1 MNIDFVFKIAAIGI
15 IAAVLNQLLIRSGRE
30 EQAMMTTLAGLIV
43 VLMMIISRSAPC
55 STPSRTCLHCDLPWT
70 FFKILGF
77 CLCALV
83 LLSVLRQYNP
93 GYAVLA
99 ALACCMVLLW
109 FVMQALGPVLSFV
122 ETLFAVFRLRAFGN
136 RVQGRRH
143 RADGPKRAG
152 PVHGSRANGPC
163 RTRVELA
170 GKVAVLLAAMP
181 LFTVLTDTLLALLR

>member
-1 MNIDFVFKIAAIGI
+1 MDI
-15 IAAVLNQLLIRSGRE
+15 
-30 EQAMMTTLAGLIV
+30 
-43 VLMMIISRSAPC
+43 
-55 STPSRTCLHCDLPWT
+55 
-70 FFKILGF
+70 FKILGF

-122 ETLFAVFRLRAFGN
+122 ETLSQFSGFEHLGTVFKAVAIALMAQS
-136 RVQGRRH
+136 VQ
-143 RADGPKRAG
+143 DLCMEAG
-152 PVHGSRANGPC
+152 QTALAG
-163 RTRVELA
+163 RVELA

-181 LFTVLTDTLLALLR
+181 LFTVLTDTLLAGAASLTKDLETAGLPCSHAVLRCGGRRAGAGAGGGGRLRKRAIRDT

>member
-1 MNIDFVFKIAAIGI
+1 MDI
-15 IAAVLNQLLIRSGRE
+15 
-30 EQAMMTTLAGLIV
+30 
-43 VLMMIISRSAPC
+43 
-55 STPSRTCLHCDLPWT
+55 
-70 FFKILGF
+70 FKILGF

-122 ETLFAVFRLRAFGN
+122 ETLSQFSGFEHLGTVFKAVAIALMAQS
-136 RVQGRRH
+136 VQ
-143 RADGPKRAG
+143 D
-152 PVHGSRANGPC
+152 
-163 RTRVELA
+163 LA

>member
-15 IAAVLNQLLIRSGRE
+15 IVAVLNQLLIRSGRE

-43 VLMMIISRSAPC
+43 VLMMIISQISVLFD
-55 STPSRTCLHCDLPWT
+55 TIKDLFALCPAMDI
-70 FFKILGF
+70 FKVLGV

-122 ETLFAVFRLRAFGN
+122 ETLSQFSGFEHLGTVFKAVAIALMAQS
-136 RVQGRRH
+136 VQ
-143 RADGPKRAG
+143 DLCMEAG
-152 PVHGSRANGPC
+152 QTALAG
-163 RTRVELA
+163 RVELA

>member
-15 IAAVLNQLLIRSGRE
+15 IVAVLNQLLIRSGRE

-43 VLMMIISRSAPC
+43 VLMMIISQISVLFD
-55 STPSRTCLHCDLPWT
+55 TIKDLFALLPAMDI
-70 FFKILGF
+70 FKVLGF

-122 ETLFAVFRLRAFGN
+122 ETLSQFSGFEHLGTVFKAVAIALMAQS
-136 RVQGRRH
+136 VQ
-143 RADGPKRAG
+143 DLCMEAG
-152 PVHGSRANGPC
+152 QTALAG
-163 RTRVELA
+163 RVELA

>member
-1 MNIDFVFKIAAIGI
+1 MDIFK
-15 IAAVLNQLLIRSGRE
+15 V
-30 EQAMMTTLAGLIV
+30 
-43 VLMMIISRSAPC
+43 
-55 STPSRTCLHCDLPWT
+55 
-70 FFKILGF
+70 LGF

-122 ETLFAVFRLRAFGN
+122 ETLSQFSGFEHLGTVFKAVAIAQDLCME
-136 RVQGRRH
+136 
-143 RADGPKRAG
+143 AG
-152 PVHGSRANGPC
+152 QTALAG
-163 RTRVELA
+163 RVELA

>member
-1 MNIDFVFKIAAIGI
+1 MDI
-15 IAAVLNQLLIRSGRE
+15 
-30 EQAMMTTLAGLIV
+30 
-43 VLMMIISRSAPC
+43 
-55 STPSRTCLHCDLPWT
+55 
-70 FFKILGF
+70 FKILGF

-122 ETLFAVFRLRAFGN
+122 ETLSQFSGFEHLFKAVAIALMAQS
-136 RVQGRRH
+136 VQ
-143 RADGPKRAG
+143 DLCMEAG
-152 PVHGSRANGPC
+152 QTALAG
-163 RTRVELA
+163 RVELA

>member
-1 MNIDFVFKIAAIGI
+1 MDIFK
-15 IAAVLNQLLIRSGRE
+15 V
-30 EQAMMTTLAGLIV
+30 
-43 VLMMIISRSAPC
+43 
-55 STPSRTCLHCDLPWT
+55 
-70 FFKILGF
+70 LGF

-83 LLSVLRQYNP
+83 LLRVLRQYNP

-122 ETLFAVFRLRAFGN
+122 ETLSQFSGFEHLGTVFKAVAIALMAQS
-136 RVQGRRH
+136 VQ
-143 RADGPKRAG
+143 DLCMEAG
-152 PVHGSRANGPC
+152 QTALAG
-163 RTRVELA
+163 RVELA

>member
-1 MNIDFVFKIAAIGI
+1 MDI
-15 IAAVLNQLLIRSGRE
+15 
-30 EQAMMTTLAGLIV
+30 
-43 VLMMIISRSAPC
+43 
-55 STPSRTCLHCDLPWT
+55 
-70 FFKILGF
+70 FKILGF

-122 ETLFAVFRLRAFGN
+122 ETLSQFSGFEAVAIALMAQS
-136 RVQGRRH
+136 VQ
-143 RADGPKRAG
+143 DLCMEAG
-152 PVHGSRANGPC
+152 QTALAG
-163 RTRVELA
+163 RVELA

>member
-1 MNIDFVFKIAAIGI
+1 MDI
-15 IAAVLNQLLIRSGRE
+15 
-30 EQAMMTTLAGLIV
+30 
-43 VLMMIISRSAPC
+43 
-55 STPSRTCLHCDLPWT
+55 
-70 FFKILGF
+70 FKILGF

-99 ALACCMVLLW
+99 ALSCCMVLLW

-122 ETLFAVFRLRAFGN
+122 ETLSQFSGFEHLGTVFKAVAIALMAQS
-136 RVQGRRH
+136 VQ
-143 RADGPKRAG
+143 DLCMEAG
-152 PVHGSRANGPC
+152 QTALAG
-163 RTRVELA
+163 RVELA

>member
-15 IAAVLNQLLIRSGRE
+15 IVAVLNQLLIRSGRE

-43 VLMMIISRSAPC
+43 VLMMIISQISVLFD
-55 STPSRTCLHCDLPWT
+55 TI
-70 FFKILGF
+70 FKILGF

-122 ETLFAVFRLRAFGN
+122 ETLSQFSGFEHLGTVFKAVAIALMAQS
-136 RVQGRRH
+136 VQ
-143 RADGPKRAG
+143 DLCMEAG
-152 PVHGSRANGPC
+152 QTALAG
-163 RTRVELA
+163 RVELA

>member
-15 IAAVLNQLLIRSGRE
+15 IVAVLNQLLIRSGRE

-43 VLMMIISRSAPC
+43 VLMMIISQISVLFD
-55 STPSRTCLHCDLPWT
+55 TIKD
-70 FFKILGF
+70 LGF

-122 ETLFAVFRLRAFGN
+122 ETLSQFSGFEHLGTVFKAVAIALMAQS
-136 RVQGRRH
+136 VQ
-143 RADGPKRAG
+143 DLCMEAG
-152 PVHGSRANGPC
+152 QTALAG
-163 RTRVELA
+163 RVELA

>member
-15 IAAVLNQLLIRSGRE
+15 IVAVLNQLLIRSGRE

-43 VLMMIISRSAPC
+43 VLMMIISQISVLFD
-55 STPSRTCLHCDLPWT
+55 TIKDL
-70 FFKILGF
+70 FAL

-122 ETLFAVFRLRAFGN
+122 ETLSQFSGFEHLGTVFKAVAIALMAQS
-136 RVQGRRH
+136 VQ
-143 RADGPKRAG
+143 DLCMEAG
-152 PVHGSRANGPC
+152 QTALAG
-163 RTRVELA
+163 RVELA

>member
-1 MNIDFVFKIAAIGI
+1 MDI
-15 IAAVLNQLLIRSGRE
+15 
-30 EQAMMTTLAGLIV
+30 
-43 VLMMIISRSAPC
+43 
-55 STPSRTCLHCDLPWT
+55 
-70 FFKILGF
+70 FKILGF

-122 ETLFAVFRLRAFGN
+122 ETLSQFSGFEHLGTVFKAVAIALMA
-136 RVQGRRH
+136 Q
-143 RADGPKRAG
+143 
-152 PVHGSRANGPC
+152 
-163 RTRVELA
+163 RVELA